1 MTSTQPT
8 DESLYAAYHKGD
20 KAAFDG
26 LYARYRQPLYLFLLR
41 RGHDEAA
48 AEDIFH
54 DGWMKVVHQQQK
66 FDGQH
71 FRGWI
76 YQVMRNLSI
85 DSFRKRSLHSVETLN
100 YVVSELT
107 HPSAQQKHE
116 GIDCLELMKR
126 SVAALPMDQRDVFL
140 LKEEAGLSLMQ
151 IAELMTVG
159 RETIK
164 SRIRYAMK
172 QLKQML
178 AECL

>member
-1 MTSTQPT
+1 MTSTQLT
-8 DESLYAAYHKGD
+8 DESLYAAYQGGD

-41 RGHDEAA
+41 RGHDETA

-54 DGWMKVVHQQQK
+54 DGWMKVIHQPDK
-66 FDGQH
+66 FDGSH

-85 DSFRKRSLHSVETLN
+85 DYFRKSTLRSVEQLDQERTES
-100 YVVSELT
+100 VQ
-107 HPSAQQKHE
+107 PSVERQQE
-116 GIDCLELMKR
+116 GIDCLDLMKN
-126 SVAALPMDQRDVFL
+126 SVAALPMEQRDVFL
-140 LKEEAGLSLMQ
+140 LKEEAGLSLLQ
-151 IAELMTVG
+151 IAELMAVG
-159 RETIK
+159 KETIK